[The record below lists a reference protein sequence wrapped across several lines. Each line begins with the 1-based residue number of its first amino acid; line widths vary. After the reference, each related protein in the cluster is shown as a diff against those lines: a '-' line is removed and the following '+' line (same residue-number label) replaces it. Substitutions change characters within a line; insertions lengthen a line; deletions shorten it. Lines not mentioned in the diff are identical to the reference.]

1 MLKQLTRAALA
12 AALPLL
18 IGAGPAFALDTLK
31 VASAQKGFW
40 DTSFVELG
48 QQKGFFKDQ
57 GIQLDIVW
65 TDGGADAQQALI
77 TGSFDVSVAT
87 GILGVISAYAKG
99 APIVVLSSEMTGAPD
114 LYWYVRADS
123 PIKSLKDLQGKTFA
137 YSRPGSSSNLVAAA
151 LVKKSGT
158 NAKLVSAGGPP
169 ATLTQVMSGQIDVG
183 WSAAPV
189 GLDLVKEGKIRVIA
203 TGNDDPVASSQTVRV
218 NATNATVLKERRD
231 VLRRFLVAYQKT
243 LDWAYSSPEVLQA
256 YGSFAKI
263 KPEAVEE
270 TRSHYIR
277 KANVALNR
285 MEGLSETVKDAV
297 DTKRLA
303 QPLTAQQEQ
312 AFLQPMKEL
321 TKDLGK

>member
-203 TGNDDPVASSQTVRV
+203 TGNDDPVASNQTVRV

-297 DTKRLA
+297 DTKRLT